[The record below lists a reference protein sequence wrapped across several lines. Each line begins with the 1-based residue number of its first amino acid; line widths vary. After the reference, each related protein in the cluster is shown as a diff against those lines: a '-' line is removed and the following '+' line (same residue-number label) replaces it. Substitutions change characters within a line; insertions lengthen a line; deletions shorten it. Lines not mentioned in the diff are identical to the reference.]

1 MAKEKSLAELAS
13 EAREY
18 ADLRIDEAKLKATRG
33 LSKALGQTL
42 TYLLIIV
49 VLGLVLGL
57 LSYALLQWLNT
68 LLGAPWGTLS
78 VAGILLLFLIVLLL
92 NRNRLFRDM
101 FVKMF
106 IDVFYDTERDE

>member
-13 EAREY
+13 EVREY

-42 TYLLIIV
+42 AYLLIIV